1 MKSLV
6 LYHDQ
11 RCGKNVNIKKPIS
24 MDHTFSFDHFID
36 NPTLNILLFPQNK
49 TVKKMTT
56 HNNENIQQKMLE
68 LGKVYL

>member
-1 MKSLV
+1 
-6 LYHDQ
+6 
-11 RCGKNVNIKKPIS
+11 

-36 NPTLNILLFPQNK
+36 NPTLNIFLFPQNK

>member
-1 MKSLV
+1 
-6 LYHDQ
+6 
-11 RCGKNVNIKKPIS
+11 

-56 HNNENIQQKMLE
+56 HNNKNIQQKMLE